1 MSVIKFS
8 KSEFEQ
14 VLAGIA
20 RKCDGEIERINHQ
33 GLIKGE
39 HVYALLL
46 ARCNKAIFVR
56 SSVKSDGMSA
66 DVGEDSIRLWV
77 SYHYQGRWVPLGKE
91 TYTQRTQ
98 GWADRMGVKVS
109 ELIEVALKD
118 GKVRTLP
125 IGKVSEGP
133 SESTDGQES
142 ESQAEP
148 VCPECGS
155 KMVLRTARKGKNAGN
170 QFWGCSTFP
179 RCRGTRDVIISE
191 HLDGTHVDADP
202 QGNDINWS
210 VYQTAIF
217 EEIENG
223 TGNLVIEAVAGSGK
237 TTTIVHG
244 LEYTPKDAEVAFVAF
259 NSHIAKELARRAPGH
274 VEVSTLH
281 SLGLSNIRNA
291 FGSVKVEPNKV
302 RDMVRD
308 YAERQSSIDRYENVM
323 LNQSGIV
330 KLISLV
336 KGTMSGDSDEDLMGI
351 AFNYNIELNDAEGV
365 VFEAVRHILVQ
376 SRAETKMVDFDD
388 MVDFCATGRV
398 GCKQFDILFG
408 DEVQDWNAAQIEM
421 ALRSVKSGG
430 RIIGVGDRWQS
441 IYGFRG
447 ADINAIPGL
456 IEATGAKVLPLSIT
470 YRCPTSHVELAKTLV
485 PHIEAREGAPEGT
498 VATVSEYDFTQK
510 VEQGDLVLCRCNA
523 PLVKPAFD
531 LIRQGKKAVILG
543 RDIGK
548 NLLQLVYKVQRKY
561 KVHNLGD
568 TLEKLSVY
576 VRVEVSKLLKR
587 DAEIRAENLMDKAD
601 TIYALSEGCET
612 VRELES
618 KVRKVFSDEHA
629 GVTFSSVH
637 KTKGGQAKVVWI
649 LQPGLMP
656 HPKASRPQDLQQERN
671 IQYVAYT
678 RSMSELYFVK

>member
-1 MSVIKFS
+1 
-8 KSEFEQ
+8 
-14 VLAGIA
+14 
-20 RKCDGEIERINHQ
+20 
-33 GLIKGE
+33 
-39 HVYALLL
+39 
-46 ARCNKAIFVR
+46 
-56 SSVKSDGMSA
+56 
-66 DVGEDSIRLWV
+66 
-77 SYHYQGRWVPLGKE
+77 
-91 TYTQRTQ
+91 
-98 GWADRMGVKVS
+98 
-109 ELIEVALKD
+109 
-118 GKVRTLP
+118 
-125 IGKVSEGP
+125 
-133 SESTDGQES
+133 
-142 ESQAEP
+142 
-148 VCPECGS
+148 
-155 KMVLRTARKGKNAGN
+155 
-170 QFWGCSTFP
+170 
-179 RCRGTRDVIISE
+179 
-191 HLDGTHVDADP
+191 LDGTHVDADP